1 MNRVVVSVGS
11 NIDPALNITKA
22 KKKLGSKHHVIAAS
36 SFIETKPIGC
46 LGQPDFVNGAILI
59 DTEMGYEE
67 LRNWLRGIEKAL
79 GRIRGEN
86 KYDPRTIDLD
96 IVVWNG
102 KVVDEDVY
110 ERGFLRD
117 SILEVCPDLRI

>member
-1 MNRVVVSVGS
+1 MNRVVVGIGS
-11 NIDPALNITKA
+11 NIDPAQNITKV
-22 KKKLGSKHHVIAAS
+22 KQKLGSKHRVIATS
-36 SFIETKPIGC
+36 SFIETKPVGYLDQANFI
-46 LGQPDFVNGAILI
+46 NGAILI
-59 DTEMGYEE
+59 DTEMEYKE
-67 LRNWLRGIEKAL
+67 LRNWLREIEKAL

-86 KYDPRTIDLD
+86 KFGPRTIDLD

-110 ERGFLRD
+110 ERGFLRN

>member
-1 MNRVVVSVGS
+1 MNRVVVGIGS

-22 KKKLGSKHHVIAAS
+22 KQKLGRKHRVIATS
-36 SFIETKPIGC
+36 SFIETKPIGY
-46 LGQPDFVNGAILI
+46 LDQSHFVNGAILI

-67 LRNWLRGIEKAL
+67 LRDWLRGLEKAL

-86 KYDPRTIDLD
+86 KYGPRTIDLD

-110 ERGFLRD
+110 ERGFLID